1 MKSAASRQTMPER
14 LSYATC
20 TGVHALADNCTTS
33 TIVGSDK
40 RSLIFENRPTSNARE
55 ASDLADRLDR
65 IQRLVDQLARVQGD
79 AIQQQS
85 LSERIHREI
94 QSAKLAMLP
103 IKGV

>member
-1 MKSAASRQTMPER
+1 M
-14 LSYATC
+14 
-20 TGVHALADNCTTS
+20 
-33 TIVGSDK
+33 
-40 RSLIFENRPTSNARE
+40 SNARE
-55 ASDLADRLDR
+55 ASDLAERLDR